1 MMGSASVS
9 LTQGADVKSQHR
21 LRIAAAASGVAL
33 ALSLS
38 LTAAPALAAQE
49 PAEGLINCA
58 EITEGSSDT
67 ISGRACDVVTW
78 AEGSGPYEVW
88 DTTTTAAYLCQ
99 VVAVMETNPLSV
111 SGSFC
116 ELIA

>member
-1 MMGSASVS
+1 
-9 LTQGADVKSQHR
+9 VKAQHR

-38 LTAAPALAAQE
+38 LTAAPALAAAQE

-58 EITEGSSDT
+58 EITPGSSDT
-67 ISGRACDVVTW
+67 ISGRACEVVTW

-99 VVAVMETNPLSV
+99 VVAVMETHPLSV